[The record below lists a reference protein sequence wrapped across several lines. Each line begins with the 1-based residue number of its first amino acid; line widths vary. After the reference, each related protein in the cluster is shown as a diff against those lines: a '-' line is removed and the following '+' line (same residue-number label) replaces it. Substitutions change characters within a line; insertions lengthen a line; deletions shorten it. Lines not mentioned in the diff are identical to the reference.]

1 MYCGMCFVK
10 RYVILPFQWS
20 PQCASWKWH
29 TARWL
34 QGVCLCRADED
45 AADIARRCADHRG
58 KDAVICALPEHF
70 DLGEVLRHLLT
81 ALTVRK
87 PLCAGIFSASAV
99 WPYFK
104 GGGVCILFS
113 MEQTSA

>member
-29 TARWL
+29 TAGWL
-34 QGVCLCRADED
+34 QGVCLCR
-45 AADIARRCADHRG
+45 ADHRG

-81 ALTVRK
+81 ALAVRK

-99 WPYFK
+99 RPYFK
-104 GGGVCILFS
+104 GGLQVIHAARPLLRYVVYKGKW
-113 MEQTSA
+113 A

>member
-1 MYCGMCFVK
+1 M
-10 RYVILPFQWS
+10 R
-20 PQCASWKWH
+20 
-29 TARWL
+29 
-34 QGVCLCRADED
+34 
-45 AADIARRCADHRG
+45 
-58 KDAVICALPEHF
+58 LPEHF

-99 WPYFK
+99 RPYFK

>member
-1 MYCGMCFVK
+1 MNERDSENIAAMFAERGWE
-10 RYVILPFQWS
+10 L
-20 PQCASWKWH
+20 
-29 TARWL
+29 TD
-34 QGVCLCRADED
+34 DED
-45 AADIARRCADHRG
+45 AADIARRCAGHRG

-70 DLGEVLRHLLT
+70 DLGKVLRHLLT
-81 ALTVRK
+81 ALAVRK

-99 WPYFK
+99 RPYFK

>member
-1 MYCGMCFVK
+1 MRILEMAHSGM
-10 RYVILPFQWS
+10 
-20 PQCASWKWH
+20 A
-29 TARWL
+29 AR
-34 QGVCLCRADED
+34 CLSVP
-45 AADIARRCADHRG
+45 RRRG

-87 PLCAGIFSASAV
+87 PLCAGIFSGSAV